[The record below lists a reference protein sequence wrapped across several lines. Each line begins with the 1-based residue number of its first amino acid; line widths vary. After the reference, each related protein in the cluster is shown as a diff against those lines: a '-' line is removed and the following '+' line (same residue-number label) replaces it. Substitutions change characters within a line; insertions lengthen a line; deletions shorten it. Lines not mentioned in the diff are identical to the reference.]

1 MKALT
6 LASLAALGA
15 AALSAVPVEAQNRN
29 SRNDR
34 ITRVIVYG
42 TDPCPRGADGE
53 VIICGRR
60 GSQERYRIPQALR
73 DDAAD
78 DDPENVSW
86 AARAESLEY
95 VGRAGVQSC
104 SPVGSGGQTGCLTEL
119 IRSARG
125 DRRTGEPEPG
135 R

>member
-6 LASLAALGA
+6 FASLAAIA
-15 AALSAVPVEAQNRN
+15 AAAVTALPAEAQNRA
-29 SRNDR
+29 SAADR

-42 TDPCPRGADGE
+42 NDPCPRGADGE

-60 GSQERYRIPQALR
+60 PSQERYRIPEALR
-73 DDAAD
+73 DDAAE

-86 AARAESLEY
+86 AARAQSLEY
-95 VGRAGVQSC
+95 AGRTGIQSC
-104 SPVGSGGQTGCLTEL
+104 SPVGPGGQTGCLAEL
-119 IRSARG
+119 IRAARG
-125 DRRTGEPEPG
+125 ERRVGEGEPG